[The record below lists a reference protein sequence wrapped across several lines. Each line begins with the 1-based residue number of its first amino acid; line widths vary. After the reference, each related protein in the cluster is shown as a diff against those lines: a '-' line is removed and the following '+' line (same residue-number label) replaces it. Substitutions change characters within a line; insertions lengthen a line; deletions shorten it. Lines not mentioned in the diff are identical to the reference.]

1 MGSSTTDREVT
12 HRAVVVMMTMMSLQ
26 PDPEPH

>member
-1 MGSSTTDREVT
+1 MGSSTTNREVT
-12 HRAVVVMMTMMSLQ
+12 HRAVVVMMMMSLQ